1 MEKMNII
8 VGEIVDSFE
17 KAQSNNEPEMLSQLH
32 LIEAQI
38 EAFIDLDRK
47 INDLGTVQV
56 SATVAGTETE
66 KKIPAK
72 NFQQYYVEET
82 KSVREEIRGE
92 LKSMRNEFVESS
104 RREGLIA
111 KQFRKDK
118 IVSLNG
124 RRMMNQLAK
133 PGLKKAKAQVKQ
145 KD

>member
-133 PGLKKAKAQVKQ
+133 PGLKKAKAQVK
-145 KD
+145 